1 MLLVVPLFLALA
13 LALGQGGSVRHL
25 AVLPVRGT
33 GLLFGS
39 FAIQLLLY
47 VPGVQDSA
55 LARHFGGAIYVCAL
69 LLVLAG
75 ALRNWQL
82 GMAVRLATLGL
93 VLNTVVIILNGGHM
107 PVKAVAMAAT
117 QGQARVDE
125 IAAQQEYSNTELAT
139 PSTRLAPLSDV
150 LAVRLPSGYGN
161 VYSVGDAL
169 LTTGIAGAVYKAT
182 RRPYCP
188 GKERVPGQALADIQ
202 AG

>member
-1 MLLVVPLFLALA
+1 M
-13 LALGQGGSVRHL
+13 
-25 AVLPVRGT
+25 LPVRGA

-47 VPGVQDSA
+47 IPGVQDST
-55 LARHFGGAIYVCAL
+55 LARRFGGAIYVCAL

-75 ALRNWQL
+75 ALRNWHL

-125 IAAQQEYSNTELAT
+125 IAARRNTAT
-139 PSTRLAPLSDV
+139 QS
-150 LAVRLPSGYGN
+150 LPR
-161 VYSVGDAL
+161 
-169 LTTGIAGAVYKAT
+169 
-182 RRPYCP
+182 RRP
-188 GKERVPGQALADIQ
+188 GWRH
-202 AG
+202 